1 MNYSNIKLFRIQSI
15 EIVQCQILKKILQN
29 ILSAAFFNKI
39 INPRNFSSQHFGDEG
54 KVANLLQGTQV
65 LSF

>member
-1 MNYSNIKLFRIQSI
+1 MNNSSIKLFRIQSI
-15 EIVQCQILKKILQN
+15 EIVQCQIKKKILQN

-39 INPRNFSSQHFGDEG
+39 INQSFLVIFHHNTGQI
-54 KVANLLQGTQV
+54 ANLLQGTQI